1 MKCFY
6 CGNEHDGIKCP
17 LVSAYDFG
25 PDGKIVRVEFVTF
38 ADIELPTSILDLMPE
53 GTPKQ

>member
-17 LVSAYDFG
+17 MVAAYDFG
-25 PDGKIVRVEFVTF
+25 PDGKITRVEFVTF
-38 ADIELPTSILDLMPE
+38 ADIQNVNSLFDLMPE
-53 GTPKQ
+53 GTTKQ